1 MKTLFDQTKQNA
13 LYLMTV
19 VCIMFAASLSAL
31 AIPPAQVARTAAV
44 QTITAACSLGFP
56 FPPAPGNC
64 PSFNPFVSV
73 TEPATVTPV
82 IVTWSADYNT
92 TGTSVL
98 GLSLNGGP
106 CNAYGPFT
114 LQEPQLTAGSNSIT
128 VATTHQWVVLPSDGL
143 VAGKNLFFLCGGG
156 YEAVQTINIGFS
168 TLTVQTQ

>member
-1 MKTLFDQTKQNA
+1 MKTLFKQTKQNA
-13 LYLMTV
+13 IHLVTIACLMLAGS
-19 VCIMFAASLSAL
+19 ISAFAISPL
-31 AIPPAQVARTAAV
+31 QVARTSAV
-44 QTITAACSLGFP
+44 QTITAACSLGATSP
-56 FPPAPGNC
+56 TPGNC

-73 TEPATVTPV
+73 TEPATPTPV

-114 LQEPQLTAGSNSIT
+114 LEEPQLIAGSKSVT
-128 VATTHQWVVLPSDGL
+128 LPTTHQWVVLPSDGL
-143 VAGKNLFFLCGGG
+143 VKGKNLFFLCGGG
-156 YEAVQTINIGFS
+156 YEGVQTINIGFS

>member
-92 TGTSVL
+92 TGTSVVA
-98 GLSLNGGP
+98 LSLNGGP
-106 CNAYGPFT
+106 CLGYGPFT
-114 LQEPQLTAGSNSIT
+114 LQEPQLVGGHNSIT
-128 VATTHQWVVLPSDGL
+128 VSTTHQWVVLPSDGL
-143 VAGKNLFFLCGGG
+143 VTGKNTFTVCVGG
-156 YEAVQTINIGFS
+156 YEESQTINIGYS
-168 TLTVQTQ
+168 TLTVQSQ